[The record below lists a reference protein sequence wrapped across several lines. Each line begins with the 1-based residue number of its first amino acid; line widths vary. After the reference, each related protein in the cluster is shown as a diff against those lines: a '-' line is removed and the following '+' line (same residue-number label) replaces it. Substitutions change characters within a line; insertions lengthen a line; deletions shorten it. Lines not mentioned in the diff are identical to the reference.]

1 MKRLFTMTAVATGI
15 VLGSMGGAVYADD
28 DDRHRAR
35 AAISKERAVSIAE
48 RQVKG
53 GRATDVDFERDDGRS
68 YYEIDVRGS
77 NKRTY
82 EIKVDANS
90 GKVISSKVDDDDDD
104 DDRRKSRSY
113 AKDDDDDDD
122 DDRRKSRKSSRDDDD
137 DDLP

>member
-1 MKRLFTMTAVATGI
+1 MKRLFTMSAVATGI
-15 VLGSMGGAVYADD
+15 VFGSMGGAAYADD
-28 DDRHRAR
+28 DGRHRAR

-77 NKRTY
+77 NKRIY

-113 AKDDDDDDD
+113 AKDDDDDD
-122 DDRRKSRKSSRDDDD
+122 RRKSRKSSRDDDD
-137 DDLP
+137 DDDD

>member
-1 MKRLFTMTAVATGI
+1 MKRLFTMTAVAIGI

-48 RQVKG
+48 PQVKD
-53 GRATDVDFERDDGRS
+53 GRAIDVDFERDDGRS

-82 EIKVDANS
+82 EIKVDASS
-90 GKVISSKVDDDDDD
+90 GKVISRKIDDDDD

-122 DDRRKSRKSSRDDDD
+122 DRRKSRKSSREDDDD
-137 DDLP
+137 DDDD

>member
-15 VLGSMGGAVYADD
+15 VLGSMGGTVYADD
-28 DDRHRAR
+28 DDSHRAR

-53 GRATDVDFERDDGRS
+53 GRAIDTDFERDDGRS

-90 GKVISSKVDDDDDD
+90 GKVIS
-104 DDRRKSRSY
+104 RKI
-113 AKDDDDDDD
+113 DDDDDDD

-137 DDLP
+137 DDDD

>member
-48 RQVKG
+48 PQVKG
-53 GRATDVDFERDDGRS
+53 GRAIDVDFERDDGHS

-82 EIKVDANS
+82 EIKVDASS
-90 GKVISSKVDDDDDD
+90 GKVISRKIDD
-104 DDRRKSRSY
+104 
-113 AKDDDDDDD
+113 DDDDDDD

-137 DDLP
+137 DDDD

>member
-53 GRATDVDFERDDGRS
+53 GRAIDVDFERDDGRS

-82 EIKVDANS
+82 EIKVDASS
-90 GKVISSKVDDDDDD
+90 GKVIS
-104 DDRRKSRSY
+104 RKI
-113 AKDDDDDDD
+113 DDDD

-137 DDLP
+137 DDDD

>member
-15 VLGSMGGAVYADD
+15 VLGSMGGAAYADD
-28 DDRHRAR
+28 DDRHRAN
-35 AAISKERAVSIAE
+35 AKISKERAVSIAE
-48 RQVKG
+48 GQVKG
-53 GRATDVDFERDDGRS
+53 GRAIDTYFERDDGRS

-90 GKVISSKVDDDDDD
+90 GKVIS
-104 DDRRKSRSY
+104 RKID
-113 AKDDDDDDD
+113 DDDDDDD

-137 DDLP
+137 DDDD

>member
-15 VLGSMGGAVYADD
+15 VLGSMGGAAYADD
-28 DDRHRAR
+28 DDRHRAN
-35 AAISKERAVSIAE
+35 AKISKERAVSIAE
-48 RQVKG
+48 GQVKG
-53 GRATDVDFERDDGRS
+53 GRAIYTDFERVDGRS

-90 GKVISSKVDDDDDD
+90 GKVIS
-104 DDRRKSRSY
+104 RKI
-113 AKDDDDDDD
+113 DDDDDDD

-137 DDLP
+137 DDDD